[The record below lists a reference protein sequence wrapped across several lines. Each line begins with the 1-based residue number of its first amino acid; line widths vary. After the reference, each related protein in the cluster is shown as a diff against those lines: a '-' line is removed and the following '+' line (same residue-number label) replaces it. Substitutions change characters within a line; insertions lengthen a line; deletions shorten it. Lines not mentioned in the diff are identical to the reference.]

1 MKNVRISDITL
12 REVGR
17 TRVLPFKERV
27 EIARTLRANQEADPM
42 GSWTGT
48 PADPAETPQQDA
60 DDL

>member
-27 EIARTLRANQEADPM
+27 EIARTLDRLRLV
-42 GSWTGT
+42 T
-48 PADPAETPQQDA
+48 
-60 DDL
+60 